1 MLVTEKGKYY
11 FEDLTVYV
19 EIDFKALN
27 FMYYK
32 QLEDENVGY
41 EAISQEANKKYYLMT
56 KIKLP
61 GYS

>member
-1 MLVTEKGKYY
+1 MLVTEKGKYF

-19 EIDFKALN
+19 EIDFKAIN
-27 FMYYK
+27 FLYYK
-32 QLEDENVGY
+32 QSEHENVGL
-41 EAISQEANKKYYLMT
+41 EAIYPEANKKYYLMI